1 MVIDNQLSRRNLDPM
16 EASIL
21 RGKKYL
27 LEKKEI
33 GRPENVAK
41 TATLTERTREKIAQE
56 TGVSPRTISN
66 DAQLAQA
73 VENLKEIPK
82 EILKQNPPLGS
93 YGFIASSKAS
103 VGIMSSVTI
112 PDASS
117 MCSVIGNLSI
127 AVVNHTL
134 PA

>member
-1 MVIDNQLSRRNLDPM
+1 MS
-16 EASIL
+16 
-21 RGKKYL
+21 GKKYL

-73 VENLKEIPK
+73 VEDLEEIPR
-82 EILKQNPPLGS
+82 EVLKMRP
-93 YGFIASSKAS
+93 
-103 VGIMSSVTI
+103 
-112 PDASS
+112 
-117 MCSVIGNLSI
+117 
-127 AVVNHTL
+127 
-134 PA
+134 